1 MVIRMDAGDI
11 LKVGIV
17 AALSVKAAFDVVM
30 TVLVVLFLFKGG
42 IKLAGAWNE
51 RNSDERLWGIIGGI
65 GQAVAIP
72 VIWSIMNLAGWTPQI
87 TASSAAALP

>member
-1 MVIRMDAGDI
+1 MDAGDI
-11 LKVGIV
+11 LNVSVV
-17 AALSVKAAFDVVM
+17 AAITVKAAFDVVM

-51 RNSDERLWGIIGGI
+51 RNSDDRLWGIIGGI

-72 VIWSIMNLAGWTPQI
+72 VIWAIMEYAGWAPQI
-87 TASSAAALP
+87 SGSATALP

>member
-1 MVIRMDAGDI
+1 MDAGDI
-11 LKVGIV
+11 LWIGFF

-51 RNSDERLWGIIGGI
+51 RNADDRLWGIIGGI

-72 VIWSIMNLAGWTPQI
+72 VIWAIMSFGGWTPQI
-87 TASSAAALP
+87 SASATALP

>member
-1 MVIRMDAGDI
+1 MNAGDI
-11 LKVGIV
+11 LWKGIF
-17 AALSVKAAFDVVM
+17 AAITVKAAFDVVM

-72 VIWSIMNLAGWTPQI
+72 VIWAIMAYGGWTPQI
-87 TASSAAALP
+87 SGSATALP